1 MCSFLLLFLILII
14 GFDFLQDSIVELYPE
29 TAIAPSTCFGQTHV
43 ALALQAGESSQP
55 AGSTAPL
62 LDTCWAS
69 FQRPIIFEEDQHRD
83 QEAVQNHGDGIIPMA
98 MHSLPAY
105 QQESGGKMCDLWS
118 PLVNRYSPQYRTQS
132 AQGDGV
138 QRCLAATDVAVR
150 LGRRLE
156 RLAMPFKSFAEPVQ
170 KSTSPS
176 DLTEPEG
183 AQKQRQGSGQAQAQR
198 CRLECAKH
206 RGTEH
211 LQYLAFHALD
221 SNNATMAFSGRDDA
235 EPDAGSS
242 YTDQFQQSGAISPE
256 TGMCCGAPSCL
267 SGHQLC
273 STGDPRTHQ
282 KKDKDIDRLEKDNSK
297 FVTKNLHAATTML
310 GKAQKML
317 TEALESKK
325 IHRTRW
331 IKHIT
336 EAVTTWQAQLQDY
349 QKQQATFHAA
359 ATKARADIETARKEI
374 QALSVKASQATLA
387 AMPPIAAVSAEQ
399 EEGNTDADTEEE
411 KLQSQLQSVLQT
423 CAEALNVE
431 APQQV
436 SEPEDMTMEDG
447 EREKKRL
454 RSMQPFG
461 VPGFSGAPSDAKQT

>member
-1 MCSFLLLFLILII
+1 MEMELFPWRCIHCQRINKKVAEKCVI
-14 GFDFLQDSIVELYPE
+14 CGAHWSTGIRHNTEPRAHKA
-29 TAIAPSTCFGQTHV
+29 TAYRDAWPPQTSQYAWEEDWKDWQCHSNRSQSRSKSPRVHQTSQSPRGRKSKGKGVGKHKHKDAGLNVPST
-43 ALALQAGESSQP
+43 
-55 AGSTAPL
+55 
-62 LDTCWAS
+62 
-69 FQRPIIFEEDQHRD
+69 
-83 QEAVQNHGDGIIPMA
+83 EAQNT
-98 MHSLPAY
+98 Y
-105 QQESGGKMCDLWS
+105 
-118 PLVNRYSPQYRTQS
+118 
-132 AQGDGV
+132 
-138 QRCLAATDVAVR
+138 
-150 LGRRLE
+150 
-156 RLAMPFKSFAEPVQ
+156 
-170 KSTSPS
+170 STSPFTP
-176 DLTEPEG
+176 LTATMPPWPSPEG
-183 AQKQRQGSGQAQAQR
+183 MTQNLMPAAATPTNSNSLELLAQKR
-198 CRLECAKH
+198 ECVA
-206 RGTEH
+206 
-211 LQYLAFHALD
+211 ALRV
-221 SNNATMAFSGRDDA
+221 AY
-235 EPDAGSS
+235 PDISS
-242 YTDQFQQSGAISPE
+242 APQE
-256 TGMCCGAPSCL
+256 TQEL
-267 SGHQLC
+267 I
-273 STGDPRTHQ
+273 
-282 KKDKDIDRLEKDNSK
+282 KKMDKDIDRLEKDNSK

-436 SEPEDMTMEDG
+436 SEPEDMTMDDG